1 MCLERRC
8 HRSYIFGMVLGFGM
22 CGLRACVFQR
32 FHSIACFKFFY
43 MAKCRTIR
51 FSLWLLRSFRY

>member
-22 CGLRACVFQR
+22 CGLRACVFQGFR
-32 FHSIACFKFFY
+32 SITCFKFFLY
-43 MAKCRTIR
+43 G
-51 FSLWLLRSFRY
+51 